1 MKEGEHGLLY
11 IMLSFDFYV
20 HGLYATKVKYSHVI
34 YPKDAS
40 MKEGAKS

>member
-1 MKEGEHGLLY
+1 MC
-11 IMLSFDFYV
+11 MPWYV